1 MNTARIVVLTIAAG
15 ALGAAACFACGA
27 VSRRSSSAEA
37 AGLLLGSARR
47 NSGPLALNG
56 SIAPVTIQ
64 SSARD
69 HRAFRRGDDISVTMQ
84 K

>member
-15 ALGAAACFACGA
+15 ALGAAAGSACGA
-27 VSRRSSSAEA
+27 GSRRPSSR
-37 AGLLLGSARR
+37 ARHDG
-47 NSGPLALNG
+47 GPLAPN
-56 SIAPVTIQ
+56 STAPVTIR

-69 HRAFRRGDDISVTMQ
+69 HRAFRRGDDINVAMQ

>member
-1 MNTARIVVLTIAAG
+1 MNTAPIVVLTIAAG

-37 AGLLLGSARR
+37 AALLPGGAHHDSGS
-47 NSGPLALNG
+47 LASNG
-56 SIAPVTIQ
+56 SIAPVTTQ

>member
-15 ALGAAACFACGA
+15 ALGAAACSACGA
-27 VSRRSSSAEA
+27 ASLRPSPAEA
-37 AGLLLGSARR
+37 AALLPFSPPRH
-47 NSGPLALNG
+47 SGPLALNG
-56 SIAPVTIQ
+56 SIAPVTLQ

-69 HRAFRRGDDISVTMQ
+69 NHAFRRGDDINVAMQ